1 VAAAACDALRTR
13 QGAAKAA
20 LIDRYLLC
28 DDEKF
33 GSRTLGKNPSACI
46 RVLAFLGLDFVMAG

>member
-20 LIDRYLLC
+20 LVTRYLLC

-33 GSRTLGKNPSACI
+33 GSRTFDLKPA
-46 RVLAFLGLDFVMAG
+46 V